1 MGGLLRTPVREELP
15 DLAWNNPA
23 HIWWLPK
30 PQGTKTS
37 KLRFVDPDDKAV
49 VTQTVPKAGYAVQF
63 VSLEES
69 PTEYDNIPGHLVFAK
84 NQPIY
89 VWNESGE
96 ADAKL
101 WFEDSEGRA
110 WMEGWIGHS
119 SEKPLYRGDGG

>member
-1 MGGLLRTPVREELP
+1 M
-15 DLAWNNPA
+15 
-23 HIWWLPK
+23 
-30 PQGTKTS
+30 
-37 KLRFVDPDDKAV
+37 

-69 PTEYDNIPGHLVFAK
+69 PTEYDNIPGHLVFAR

-110 WMEGWIGHS
+110 WMEGWIGHA
-119 SEKPLYRGDGG
+119 SEKPLYRGDGGFGEGLDGFQTGIFPADLVVRHQ